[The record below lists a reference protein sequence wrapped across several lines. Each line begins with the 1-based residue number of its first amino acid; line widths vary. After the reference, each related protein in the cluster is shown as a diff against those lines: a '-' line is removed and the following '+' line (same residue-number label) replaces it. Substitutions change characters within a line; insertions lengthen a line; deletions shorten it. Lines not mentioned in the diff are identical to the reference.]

1 MGRGSKQRGAPT
13 LREKQRVTEEVAVDH
28 GKLFGPI
35 AGAAA
40 YLAGVARANGHL
52 EGFSLEEVRDGYEDW
67 HFAFTYAR
75 METDAEFKD
84 RCDREDAEAR
94 RVGEERERRRQR
106 EKDLEEYRRLGD
118 KLGMR
123 R

>member
-1 MGRGSKQRGAPT
+1 MAKQKQPAP
-13 LREKQRVTEEVAVDH
+13 REKRMVTEEVAVDH
-28 GKLFGPI
+28 DKLFGPI

-52 EGFSLEEVRDGYEDW
+52 KGFSLEEVRDGYEDW
-67 HFAFTYAR
+67 HFAFTYTR
-75 METDAEFKD
+75 LETDAEFKD
-84 RCDREDAEAR
+84 RCDREDAEVKRAA
-94 RVGEERERRRQR
+94 EARERQKQR